1 MAVEECAIVWPGC
14 RPTWAS
20 DKGLRVLP
28 VGLHSSKS
36 KLKELRNIIMEDIYS
51 EIIKA
56 LEKKEQVALATLIT
70 RVGSAP
76 RAVGAKYLIKGDGTS
91 VGSIGGG
98 CVEAEVW
105 QEAQKVMEK
114 REGRILHFELTSEQ
128 LAEGGLICGG
138 NIDIFLEP
146 LREDFLNIYQEAA
159 RIRQKGGSA
168 ILATLVSVEGAFYK
182 GEDSKALMKTSGE
195 KVGFLLGGV
204 ELEKK
209 ILSEGEG
216 LLKEKK
222 PKVLVLSSENK
233 RMEILLE
240 PIFSEPTVYIFG
252 GGHVSEQLAPLAKKV
267 HFKVVVIDDRE
278 MFANRERF
286 PEADEVIVSEF
297 EKCFDKL
304 NIDVSSYIVIVTRG
318 HLYDGFV
325 LEQAVKSKARYIGM
339 IGSKKKIRTLYQ
351 NLMQKGMTK
360 ETLDQVYA
368 PIGIDI
374 NSETPEEIAVS
385 IVAELIKVRGEFI

>member
-1 MAVEECAIVWPGC
+1 
-14 RPTWAS
+14 
-20 DKGLRVLP
+20 
-28 VGLHSSKS
+28 
-36 KLKELRNIIMEDIYS
+36 MEDIYY
-51 EIIKA
+51 EIAKA
-56 LEKKEQVALATLIT
+56 LEKKGKAALATLIT

-76 RAVGAKYLIKGDGTS
+76 RAVGAKYLIRRDGTS
-91 VGSIGGG
+91 LGSIGGG

-105 QEAQKVMEK
+105 QEAQQVIEKGDGKV
-114 REGRILHFELTSEQ
+114 LHFNLTSEQ

-138 NIDIFLEP
+138 NIHIFLEP
-146 LREDFLNIYQEAA
+146 LHEGFFTIYQEAA

-168 ILATLVSVEGAFYK
+168 ILATLISVDGSFLK
-182 GEDSKALMKTSGE
+182 GDGSKALMKASGE
-195 KVGFLLGGV
+195 KVGFLWGGE
-204 ELEKK
+204 ELEKN
-209 ILSEGEG
+209 ILKEFEV

-222 PKVLVLSSENK
+222 PKVLVLISENK
-233 RMEILLE
+233 KLEILLE

-278 MFANRERF
+278 LFANRERF
-286 PEADEVIVSEF
+286 PEVDEVIVSEF
-297 EKCFDKL
+297 EKCFNQL
-304 NIDVSSYIVIVTRG
+304 LIDETSYIVIVTRG

-325 LEQAVKSKARYIGM
+325 LKQAVNTNARYIGM

-351 NLMQKGMTK
+351 NLK
-360 ETLDQVYA
+360 EEGISPDALARVHA

-385 IVAELIKVRGEFI
+385 IVAELIKIRGASI